1 MIWLGTVMAIPP
13 DALADSVDLD
23 FTEVEEHWNVYQLSD
38 GTKLK
43 VKLIVRGVKRLKQF
57 EPDGTPVY
65 LINSMNVVR
74 ALDIPADVKAK
85 PRKSSMP
92 PV

>member
-1 MIWLGTVMAIPP
+1 MAIPP
-13 DALADSVDLD
+13 EALDESVDLD
-23 FTEVEEHWNVYQLSD
+23 FTEIEEHWNLYQLSD

-43 VKLIVRGVKRLKQF
+43 VKLIVRGVKRLSQF
-57 EPDGTPVY
+57 EPDGTPIY

-74 ALDIPADVKAK
+74 AIDIPVEVKAK
-85 PRKSSMP
+85 PKKSSMP

>member
-1 MIWLGTVMAIPP
+1 MAIQP
-13 DALADSVDLD
+13 DALAGSVELD

-43 VKLIVRGVKRLKQF
+43 VKLIIRGVKRLNQF

-74 ALDIPADVKAK
+74 AVDIPDTVKAK
-85 PRKSSMP
+85 PKKSSMP

>member
-1 MIWLGTVMAIPP
+1 MAIQP
-13 DALADSVDLD
+13 DALAGSVELD

-43 VKLIVRGVKRLKQF
+43 IKLIIRGVKRLNQF

-74 ALDIPADVKAK
+74 AVDIPDTVKAK
-85 PRKSSMP
+85 PKKSSMP

>member
-1 MIWLGTVMAIPP
+1 MAIQP
-13 DALADSVDLD
+13 DALQGAVDLD
-23 FTEVEEHWNVYQLSD
+23 FTEVEEHWNIYQLSD

-43 VKLIVRGVKRLKQF
+43 VKLIIRGVKRLTQF

-74 ALDIPADVKAK
+74 AVDIPDTVKAK
-85 PRKSSMP
+85 PKKSSMP

>member
-1 MIWLGTVMAIPP
+1 MAIQP
-13 DALADSVDLD
+13 DALTGSVELD

-43 VKLIVRGVKRLKQF
+43 VKLIVRGVKRLNQF

-74 ALDIPADVKAK
+74 AIDIPDSVKAK
-85 PRKSSMP
+85 PKKSSMP

>member
-1 MIWLGTVMAIPP
+1 MVIPS
-13 DALADSVDLD
+13 DALTNSIDLD
-23 FTEVEEHWNVYQLSD
+23 FQEEEEHWNVYKLSD

-43 VKLIVRGVKRLKQF
+43 VKLILRGVKRLNQF

-65 LINSMNVVR
+65 VINSMNVVR
-74 ALDIPADVKAK
+74 AIDVPIDVKAK
-85 PRKSSMP
+85 PKKSSMP

>member
-1 MIWLGTVMAIPP
+1 MAIQQ
-13 DALADSVDLD
+13 DALQGAIDLD
-23 FTEVEEHWNVYQLSD
+23 FTELEEHWNVYQLSD

-43 VKLIVRGVKRLKQF
+43 VKLIVRGVKRLSLF

-74 ALDIPADVKAK
+74 AIDIPENVKAK
-85 PRKSSMP
+85 PKKSSMP

>member
-1 MIWLGTVMAIPP
+1 MVIPP
-13 DALADSVDLD
+13 DALAESIDID
-23 FTEVEEHWNVYQLSD
+23 FTEEEEHWNVYRLSD

-43 VKLIVRGVKRLKQF
+43 VKLILRGVKRLNQY

-65 LINSMNVVR
+65 VINSMNVVR
-74 ALDIPADVKAK
+74 AVDIPDAIKAK
-85 PRKSSMP
+85 PRKPSNL

>member
-1 MIWLGTVMAIPP
+1 MAIPT

-43 VKLIVRGVKRLKQF
+43 VKLIIRGVKRLNQF

-74 ALDIPADVKAK
+74 TIDIPPEIKAK
-85 PRKSSMP
+85 PKKSSMP

>member
-1 MIWLGTVMAIPP
+1 MTIPP
-13 DALADSVDLD
+13 DALNESVDLD
-23 FTEVEEHWNVYQLSD
+23 FTEIEEHWNIYQLSD

-43 VKLIVRGVKRLKQF
+43 VKLIVRGVKRLNQF

-74 ALDIPADVKAK
+74 AIDIPAEVKAK
-85 PRKSSMP
+85 PKKSSMP

>member
-1 MIWLGTVMAIPP
+1 MTIQP
-13 DALADSVDLD
+13 DALTGSVELD
-23 FTEVEEHWNVYQLSD
+23 FTEVEEHWNVYQLSY

-43 VKLIVRGVKRLKQF
+43 VKLIVRGVKRLNQF

-74 ALDIPADVKAK
+74 AIDIPDSVKAK
-85 PRKSSMP
+85 PKKSSMP

>member
-1 MIWLGTVMAIPP
+1 MNYVVISP
-13 DALADSVDLD
+13 DALVDSIDID
-23 FTEVEEHWNVYQLSD
+23 FVEEEEHWNVYKLDD

-43 VKLIVRGVKRLKQF
+43 VKLVLRGVKRLNQF

-65 LINSMNVVR
+65 VINSMNVVR
-74 ALDIPADVKAK
+74 AVEVPPDIKAK
-85 PRKSSMP
+85 PKKSTMP

>member
-1 MIWLGTVMAIPP
+1 MTLPA
-13 DALADSVDLD
+13 DALNDSVDLD
-23 FTEVEEHWNVYQLSD
+23 FTEIEEHWNVYQLSD

-43 VKLIVRGVKRLKQF
+43 VKLVIRCVKRLNQF

-74 ALDIPADVKAK
+74 AIDIPAEIKAK
-85 PRKSSMP
+85 PKKSSMP

>member
-1 MIWLGTVMAIPP
+1 MAIQP
-13 DALADSVDLD
+13 DALTGSVELD

-43 VKLIVRGVKRLKQF
+43 VKLIVRGVKRLNQF

-74 ALDIPADVKAK
+74 AIDIPESVKAK
-85 PRKSSMP
+85 PKKSSMP

>member
-1 MIWLGTVMAIPP
+1 MVIPS
-13 DALADSVDLD
+13 DALTNSIDLD
-23 FTEVEEHWNVYQLSD
+23 FQEEEEHWNVYKLSD

-43 VKLIVRGVKRLKQF
+43 VKLVLRGVKRLNQF

-65 LINSMNVVR
+65 VINSMNVVR
-74 ALDIPADVKAK
+74 AIDVPQDVKAK
-85 PRKSSMP
+85 PKKSSMP

>member
-1 MIWLGTVMAIPP
+1 MGIQP
-13 DALADSVDLD
+13 DALAGSVELD
-23 FTEVEEHWNVYQLSD
+23 FAEVEEHWNVYQLSD

-43 VKLIVRGVKRLKQF
+43 VKLIIRGVKRLNQF

-74 ALDIPADVKAK
+74 AVDIPDSVKAK
-85 PRKSSMP
+85 PKKSSMP

>member
-1 MIWLGTVMAIPP
+1 MAIQP
-13 DALADSVDLD
+13 DALAGSTDLD
-23 FTEVEEHWNVYQLSD
+23 FTELEEHWNVYQLSD

-43 VKLIVRGVKRLKQF
+43 VKLIVRGVKRLSQF

-74 ALDIPADVKAK
+74 AVDIPESVKAK
-85 PRKSSMP
+85 PKKSSMP

>member
-1 MIWLGTVMAIPP
+1 MAIPS
-13 DALADSVDLD
+13 DALSDSTDLD
-23 FTEVEEHWNVYQLSD
+23 FTELEEHWNIYQLND

-43 VKLIVRGVKRLKQF
+43 VKLIIRGVKRLNTF

-74 ALDIPADVKAK
+74 AVDVPDSVKAK
-85 PRKSSMP
+85 PKKSSMP

>member
-1 MIWLGTVMAIPP
+1 MTIQP
-13 DALADSVDLD
+13 DALTGSVELD

-43 VKLIVRGVKRLKQF
+43 VKLIVRGVKRLNQF

-74 ALDIPADVKAK
+74 AIDIPESVKAK
-85 PRKSSMP
+85 PKKSSMP

>member
-1 MIWLGTVMAIPP
+1 MAIQQ
-13 DALADSVDLD
+13 DALHDAKDLD
-23 FTEVEEHWNVYQLSD
+23 FTELEEHWNVYQLSD

-43 VKLIVRGVKRLKQF
+43 VKLIVRGVKRLNQF
-57 EPDGTPVY
+57 EPDGAPVY

-74 ALDIPADVKAK
+74 AIDIPDSVKAK
-85 PRKSSMP
+85 PKKSSMP

>member
-1 MIWLGTVMAIPP
+1 MAIPSE
-13 DALADSVDLD
+13 ALNESIDLD

-43 VKLIVRGVKRLKQF
+43 VKLIVRGVKRLNQF

-74 ALDIPADVKAK
+74 AIDIPVEVKAK
-85 PRKSSMP
+85 PKKSSMP

>member
-1 MIWLGTVMAIPP
+1 MGIPQ
-13 DALADSVDLD
+13 DALEESVDLD
-23 FTEVEEHWNVYQLSD
+23 FTEVEEHWNAYQLSD

-43 VKLIVRGVKRLKQF
+43 VKLIIRGVKRLSQY

-65 LINSMNVVR
+65 LINSINVVR
-74 ALDIPADVKAK
+74 AVDIPAGVRAK
-85 PRKSSMP
+85 PKKSSMP

>member
-1 MIWLGTVMAIPP
+1 MAIPA

-43 VKLIVRGVKRLKQF
+43 VKLIVRGVK
-57 EPDGTPVY
+57 GST
-65 LINSMNVVR
+65 
-74 ALDIPADVKAK
+74 
-85 PRKSSMP
+85 SSSLTGP
-92 PV
+92 PSI

>member
-1 MIWLGTVMAIPP
+1 MAIQP
-13 DALADSVDLD
+13 DALQGATDLD
-23 FTEVEEHWNVYQLSD
+23 FTELEEHWNIYQLSD

-43 VKLIVRGVKRLKQF
+43 VKLIVRGVKRLSQF

-74 ALDIPADVKAK
+74 AIDIPDNIKAK
-85 PRKSSMP
+85 PKKSSMP

>member
-1 MIWLGTVMAIPP
+1 MAIQS
-13 DALADSVDLD
+13 DALTGSTDLD
-23 FTEVEEHWNVYQLSD
+23 FTELEEHWNIYQLSD

-43 VKLIVRGVKRLKQF
+43 VKLIIRGVKRLNQY

-74 ALDIPADVKAK
+74 AVDIPASVKAK
-85 PRKSSMP
+85 PKKSSMP

>member
-1 MIWLGTVMAIPP
+1 MAIQS
-13 DALADSVDLD
+13 DALTGSTDLD
-23 FTEVEEHWNVYQLSD
+23 FTELEEHWNIYQLSD

-43 VKLIVRGVKRLKQF
+43 VKLIIRGVKRLNQF

-74 ALDIPADVKAK
+74 AVDIPDSVKAK
-85 PRKSSMP
+85 PKKSSMP

>member
-1 MIWLGTVMAIPP
+1 MVIPAE
-13 DALADSVDLD
+13 ALADSVDID
-23 FTEVEEHWNVYQLSD
+23 FEEVEEHWNVYRLSD

-43 VKLIVRGVKRLKQF
+43 VKLILRGVKRLPQY

-65 LINSMNVVR
+65 VINSMNVVR
-74 ALDIPADVKAK
+74 AVEVPSDIKAK
-85 PRKSSMP
+85 PKKSPMP

>member
-1 MIWLGTVMAIPP
+1 MAIQP
-13 DALADSVDLD
+13 DALQGAVDLD

-43 VKLIVRGVKRLKQF
+43 VKLIVRGVKRLTQY

-74 ALDIPADVKAK
+74 AIDIPESVRQK
-85 PRKSSMP
+85 PKKSSMP

>member
-1 MIWLGTVMAIPP
+1 MAIPA
-13 DALADSVDLD
+13 DALNESVDLD
-23 FTEVEEHWNVYQLSD
+23 FTEIEEHWNTYQLSD

-43 VKLIVRGVKRLKQF
+43 VKLIVRGVKRLNQF

-74 ALDIPADVKAK
+74 AIDIPPAVKAK
-85 PRKSSMP
+85 PKKSSMP

>member
-1 MIWLGTVMAIPP
+1 MVLPP
-13 DALADSVDLD
+13 DALTDSADLD
-23 FTEVEEHWNVYQLSD
+23 FEEQEEHWNVYKLSD

-43 VKLIVRGVKRLKQF
+43 VKLVLRGVKRLNQY

-65 LINSMNVVR
+65 VINSMNVVR
-74 ALDIPADVKAK
+74 AVDVPTGVKAK
-85 PRKSSMP
+85 PKKSSMP

>member
-1 MIWLGTVMAIPP
+1 LALPL
-13 DALADSVDLD
+13 DALTDSVDLD
-23 FTEVEEHWNVYQLSD
+23 FEELEEHWNIYKLSD

-43 VKLIVRGVKRLKQF
+43 VKLVLRGVKRLSQF

-65 LINSMNVVR
+65 VINSMNVVR
-74 ALDIPADVKAK
+74 AVDVPVEVKAK
-85 PRKSSMP
+85 PKKSSMP